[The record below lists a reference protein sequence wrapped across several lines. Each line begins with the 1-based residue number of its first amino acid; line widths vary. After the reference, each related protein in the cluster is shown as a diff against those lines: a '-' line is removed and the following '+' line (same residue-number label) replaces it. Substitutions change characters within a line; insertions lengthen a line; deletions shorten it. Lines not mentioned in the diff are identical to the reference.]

1 MFWPDVIWPYQG
13 KRYMQ
18 MFPPVQ
24 APQQQQ
30 SPHMVPPGPPPI
42 PPPPYEEDQSIPRGY
57 VYAYPPYAYP
67 GQVRRP
73 AAPYLFFFFFLS
85 DITDSR

>member
-1 MFWPDVIWPYQG
+1 
-13 KRYMQ
+13 MQ

-24 APQQQQ
+24 PPPPQQ
-30 SPHMVPPGPPPI
+30 SPHMGPPGPPPI

-73 AAPYLFFFFFLS
+73 AALHLLYISF
-85 DITDSR
+85 DILDSQ

>member
-1 MFWPDVIWPYQG
+1 MLFWLDAVWPYQG

-24 APQQQQ
+24 APPPQQ

-42 PPPPYEEDQSIPRGY
+42 PPPPYEEDQPIPRGY
-57 VYAYPPYAYP
+57 VYAYPPYGYP
-67 GQVRRP
+67 GQVRIYAGP
-73 AAPYLFFFFFLS
+73 ARSYSSNMFRSL
-85 DITDSR
+85 